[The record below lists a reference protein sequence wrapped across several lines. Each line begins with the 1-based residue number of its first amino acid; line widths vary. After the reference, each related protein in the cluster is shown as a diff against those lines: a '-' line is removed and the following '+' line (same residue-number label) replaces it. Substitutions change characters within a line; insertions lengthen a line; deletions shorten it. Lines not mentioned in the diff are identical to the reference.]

1 MHMELIDGLG
11 EGRRDVCINQRS
23 TIVETYGTKGYK
35 PRISRYM
42 SEAVGLTMSKDD
54 NPPHHQ
60 PSRGDAGW
68 EEAPLNR
75 YDLRVIDR
83 RTTPPRHAIRRGLAS
98 TV

>member
-1 MHMELIDGLG
+1 M
-11 EGRRDVCINQRS
+11 CTNQRS
-23 TIVETYGTKGYK
+23 SIAETYGTKGYK
-35 PRISRYM
+35 PRISRYA
-42 SEAVGLTMSKDD
+42 SEVVGLTISKD
-54 NPPHHQ
+54 NTPPPRRP

-83 RTTPPRHAIRRGLAS
+83 RTTPPRHAIRRRLAS